1 MKEWFKYE
9 YGFINVD
16 DDNVYLTSTGNWSET
31 KNMEEKSDASIRK
44 HVVKKWINI
53 LYLGGWFIVFVSF
66 LIAFYTKS
74 TDLNQA
80 YWRLPLALIGLALIM
95 YKHLRKDMGPKYK
108 IPISKIKKI
117 EFGKEDIFIHF
128 IDPRNEQVFQELVR
142 VAWKGHKVLQKIG
155 DESIVRT
162 ELDQLDI
169 I

>member
-53 LYLGGWFIVFVSF
+53 LYLGGWFIVFISF

-74 TDLNQA
+74 TDLNHA

-117 EFGKEDIFIHF
+117 E
-128 IDPRNEQVFQELVR
+128 L
-142 VAWKGHKVLQKIG
+142 
-155 DESIVRT
+155 
-162 ELDQLDI
+162 
-169 I
+169 